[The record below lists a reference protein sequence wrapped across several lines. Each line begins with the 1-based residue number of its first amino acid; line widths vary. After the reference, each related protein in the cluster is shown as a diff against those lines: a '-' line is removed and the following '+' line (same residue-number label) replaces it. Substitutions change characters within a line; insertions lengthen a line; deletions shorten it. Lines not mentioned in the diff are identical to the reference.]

1 MTTYFTLLYSNL
13 SLSKY
18 SRTFLHKTLLTIVG
32 SLLLII
38 SAKIKIPI
46 EPVAVTLQ
54 VFVVLALGFCY
65 GSRLASISVL
75 FYLIQGASGLP
86 VFTNTPEMGLG
97 VAYMLKGSGGYLAG
111 FLFSAFVVGWLYE
124 QLESP
129 KFLHILA
136 TSFAGITA
144 IYTPGLVWLSIVY
157 GLNSTTLLFG
167 FWPFIYTDILKM
179 FLITFIVFA
188 FQQLNQQKSIN
199 MFNKNL

>member
-1 MTTYFTLLYSNL
+1 
-13 SLSKY
+13 
-18 SRTFLHKTLLTIVG
+18 
-32 SLLLII
+32 
-38 SAKIKIPI
+38 
-46 EPVAVTLQ
+46 
-54 VFVVLALGFCY
+54 
-65 GSRLASISVL
+65 
-75 FYLIQGASGLP
+75 
-86 VFTNTPEMGLG
+86 
-97 VAYMLKGSGGYLAG
+97 
-111 FLFSAFVVGWLYE
+111 
-124 QLESP
+124 
-129 KFLHILA
+129 